1 MKKLLLYLLYIV
13 FLQIITVFLTSIQTT
28 LWYQFFGNIAGPMLW
43 LLIIVYLNLYK
54 KPIEAI
60 LLSYF
65 VSIQLYYFGW
75 IPIGF
80 LFSIILIIFSLTWL
94 VKERIFWPGHGY
106 FMYASIASVV
116 AYHILYL
123 LCSWL
128 FESVH
133 VRELNLVD
141 RVFQCLI
148 TPVFAIPVFYILKFL
163 EKWTNQTP
171 LIETGEYQ
179 L

>member
-1 MKKLLLYLLYIV
+1 MKKILLYFLYIIG
-13 FLQIITVFLTSIQTT
+13 LQLITVFLTSIQTS
-28 LWYQFFGNIAGPMLW
+28 LWYHFFGSLAGPLIW
-43 LLIIVYLNLYK
+43 LLILTYLNLYK
-54 KPIEAI
+54 KPLEAI

-65 VSIQLYYFGW
+65 VGVQIYYFGW

-80 LFSIILIIFSLTWL
+80 LFTLILILFSLTWL

-123 LCSWL
+123 LGSWI
-128 FESVH
+128 FEGVH
-133 VRELNLVD
+133 IRELNLLD
-141 RVFQCLI
+141 RLVQCLI
-148 TPVFAIPVFYILKFL
+148 TPIFAIPVFYILKFL
-163 EKWTNQTP
+163 EKWTAQTP